1 MFMSKNGLSCV
12 AACGGCC
19 VEGCESSVEDERE
32 IEENEYENERNIFE
46 ILQTID
52 WETQSWEKYAR
63 QILVFVWNSAV
74 REMFNFY
81 FSAFFC

>member
-1 MFMSKNGLSCV
+1 MVFPVLQRVV
-12 AACGGCC
+12 AVVWRGAKALWKMK
-19 VEGCESSVEDERE
+19 E

>member
-1 MFMSKNGLSCV
+1 MWYSFMFMSKNGLSCV

-19 VEGCESSVEDERE
+19 VEGCESSMEDERE

-52 WETQSWEKYAR
+52 
-63 QILVFVWNSAV
+63 
-74 REMFNFY
+74 
-81 FSAFFC
+81 